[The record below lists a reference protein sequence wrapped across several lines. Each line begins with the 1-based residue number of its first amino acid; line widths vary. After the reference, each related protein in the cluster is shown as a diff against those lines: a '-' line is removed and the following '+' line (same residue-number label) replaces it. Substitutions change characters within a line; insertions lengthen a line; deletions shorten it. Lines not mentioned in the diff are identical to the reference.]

1 MTDEPPTPE
10 DYDKLFFLVVRT
22 LLDILHGLEPEKM
35 KDEEE

>member
-1 MTDEPPTPE
+1 MTDEPTPE

-22 LLDILHGLEPEKM
+22 LLDILHGPEPEK